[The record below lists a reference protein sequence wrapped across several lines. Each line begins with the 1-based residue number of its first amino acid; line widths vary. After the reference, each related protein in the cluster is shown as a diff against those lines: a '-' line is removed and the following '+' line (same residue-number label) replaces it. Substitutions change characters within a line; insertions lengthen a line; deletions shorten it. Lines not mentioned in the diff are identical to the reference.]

1 MIGLAMKEVRH
12 ATPGGRVGVLD
23 LLRLL
28 AALAVVFFHL
38 GFRGRT
44 LEVTDF
50 SLPDWEP
57 VLKYGY
63 LGVQM
68 FFVISGFVIAY
79 SAEGRT
85 PMQFA
90 IARFARIYPM
100 FVLCMTLTFLVV
112 VNFGAPYLHATISQW
127 VANLIIKPELLG
139 REVMDGSYWS
149 IFYEIVFYGWVFVLM
164 TLGLF
169 KRRMYPVVIAVWLT
183 VSVIDRAFFGSS
195 LMRYLLLTDQSGFF
209 CAGLVLY
216 AAFRDGYTPRN
227 LVLLGLSI
235 AVAMYQSV
243 ELAQWNRVHYGT
255 SYSDM
260 VVALSCLVIVAIIA
274 VAIRIRQTFLP
285 QWIMLALGGLSY
297 PLYLL
302 HQHIGYVILNNFAA
316 AATPNAMIVAT
327 VLLLICI
334 SYLFWRFIDRPAQH
348 MVKSVLT
355 RVLYGG
361 MNPSRLGA
369 GVPPAE

>member
-1 MIGLAMKEVRH
+1 MKEMRH
-12 ATPGGRVGVLD
+12 TALGGRVGVLD

-44 LEVTDF
+44 LEFTDF

-63 LGVQM
+63 LGVQV

-79 SAEGRT
+79 SAEGRA

-100 FVLCMTLTFLVV
+100 FVLCMTLTFLVII
-112 VNFGAPYLHATISQW
+112 NFGAPYMSATTSQW
-127 VANLIIKPELLG
+127 VANLIVKPELLG
-139 REVMDGSYWS
+139 QEAMDGSYWS
-149 IFYEIVFYGWVFVLM
+149 IFYEIVFYGWIFALM
-164 TLGLF
+164 ALGLF
-169 KRRMYPVVIAVWLT
+169 KRSMYPVIIAVWLV
-183 VSVIDRAFFGSS
+183 VSVIDRMFFGSS

-227 LVLLGLSI
+227 LLLIGLSI

-243 ELAQWNRVHYGT
+243 ELAQWNRVHYAT
-255 SYSDM
+255 SYSDI

-316 AATPNAMIVAT
+316 AATSNMMIVAT
-327 VLLLICI
+327 VLLLIGI
-334 SYLFWRFIDRPAQH
+334 SYLFWRFIDRPAQQL
-348 MVKSVLT
+348 VKSALT
-355 RVLYGG
+355 RLFYGG
-361 MNPSRLGA
+361 MDLSRPEA
-369 GVPPAE
+369 GVRPGE

>member
-1 MIGLAMKEVRH
+1 MIGPTMKEVKYPALGR
-12 ATPGGRVGVLD
+12 RVGALD

-85 PMQFA
+85 PVQFA

-112 VNFGAPYLHATISQW
+112 VNFGAPYMHATISQW

-139 REVMDGSYWS
+139 QETMDGSYWS
-149 IFYEIVFYGWVFVLM
+149 IFYEIVFYGWVFALM

-169 KRRMYPVVIAVWLT
+169 KRTMYPAVIAVWLT
-183 VSVIDRAFFGSS
+183 ISVIDRMLFGSS

-209 CAGLVLY
+209 CAGLILY

-227 LVLLGLSI
+227 LLLLGLSI
-235 AVAMYQSV
+235 TVAMYQSL
-243 ELAQWNRVHYGT
+243 ELAQWNRVHYST
-255 SYSDM
+255 SYSDL
-260 VVALSCLVIVAIIA
+260 VVIASCLAIVAISA
-274 VAIRIRQTFLP
+274 VAIRIRQTVLP
-285 QWIMLALGGLSY
+285 QWIMLSLGGLSY

-302 HQHIGYVILNNFAA
+302 HQHIGYVILNNFR
-316 AATPNAMIVAT
+316 ATATSDVMIIAT
-327 VLLLICI
+327 VLLLIGI
-334 SYLFWRFIDRPAQH
+334 SYLLWRFIDQPAQQL
-348 MVKSVLT
+348 VKSALT
-355 RVLYGG
+355 RLLYRG
-361 MNPSRLGA
+361 MDPSSTGA
-369 GVPPAE
+369 GVRPAE